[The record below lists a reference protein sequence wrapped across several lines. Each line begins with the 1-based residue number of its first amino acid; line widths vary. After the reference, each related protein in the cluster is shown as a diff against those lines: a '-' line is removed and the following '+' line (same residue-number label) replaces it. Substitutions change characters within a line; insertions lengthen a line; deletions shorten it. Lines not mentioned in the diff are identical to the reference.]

1 MTPPDPQLKGAWY
14 PGVFNPRTYRV
25 KTRFQNAPNLPFK
38 CNLRRY
44 SEGASDQRIYW
55 STSDDCGHSWRA
67 PEVGPYK

>member
-1 MTPPDPQLKGAWY
+1 
-14 PGVFNPRTYRV
+14 V

-67 PEVGPYK
+67 PEVGLYK